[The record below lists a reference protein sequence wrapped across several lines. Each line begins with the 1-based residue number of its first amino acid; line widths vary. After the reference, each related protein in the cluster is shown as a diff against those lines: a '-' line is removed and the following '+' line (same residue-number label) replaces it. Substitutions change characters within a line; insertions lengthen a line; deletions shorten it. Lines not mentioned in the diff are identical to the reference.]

1 MEFKDKYNERK
12 MTLDWLFWQRDY
24 INFNNYID
32 VMLLCFNNDD
42 AFFWFWVHALFM
54 ILLIT
59 LTSSN
64 EDIYQNDNNKEF
76 SCH

>member
-1 MEFKDKYNERK
+1 

-42 AFFWFWVHALFM
+42 AFFLVLGARPFYDS
-54 ILLIT
+54 I
-59 LTSSN
+59 
-64 EDIYQNDNNKEF
+64 NNVN
-76 SCH
+76 